1 MKIIE
6 SKILEKSKKNS
17 LILDADSFHERT
29 ERISIWRIE
38 KSAKMIGNR
47 SYRRSIGKRIGRPMT
62 TMTTTMMIQRSTI
75 GCTQRD
81 RRSEREGGGG
91 EQQVG
96 VKRAGA
102 RWERRGRRG
111 GTVFGICIMRGNIK
125 RRPQLWPDDA
135 GRAKSWP
142 DNVATNLI

>member
-1 MKIIE
+1 MEINFDFFSGEERKDRTLKRKERKNSSVKIIE

-81 RRSEREGGGG
+81 RRSEREGEGGA
-91 EQQVG
+91 
-96 VKRAGA
+96 AG
-102 RWERRGRRG
+102 RGWNELERG
-111 GTVFGICIMRGNIK
+111 GRGEGEEEA
-125 RRPQLWPDDA
+125 RCSESA
-135 GRAKSWP
+135 
-142 DNVATNLI
+142 